1 MLIKSI
7 IKPEC
12 PRLIVVNLQLFEESE
27 KMLYI
32 VYNEDVT
39 ENM

>member
-12 PRLIVVNLQLFEESE
+12 PRLIVVNLQLFEGSE
-27 KMLYI
+27 EMLYI
-32 VYNEDVT
+32 VYNEHVT
-39 ENM
+39 EYI